1 MAVILTSHFY
11 NQLEREIEML
21 QGSTDLFQKTERKK
35 RRAPIDHEDYIV
47 IKAHIVNNM
56 ARLFIDNQDGTFTY
70 LKVNDD
76 HTVSNEL
83 RDLVPNIVQ
92 QNVSFVRQ
100 KQKPPIKLKLPNG
113 QSKRVTPGLERR
125 VTYLEQR
132 IAELDRSISIIMN
145 ERGLLDA

>member
-1 MAVILTSHFY
+1 MAVILTRHFY

-21 QGSTDLFQKTERKK
+21 DMFQKTERKK

-70 LKVNDD
+70 RKGNDD
-76 HTVSNEL
+76 HTVANEL

-113 QSKRVTPGLERR
+113 QTKRAPDLARR
-125 VTYLEQR
+125 VAMLEQR
-132 IAELDRSISIIMN
+132 VDELAQNLLREGI
-145 ERGLLDA
+145 LLDD

>member
-1 MAVILTSHFY
+1 MVTYIPRPALKAAIDHLTG
-11 NQLEREIEML
+11 RTDML
-21 QGSTDLFQKTERKK
+21 QGPTDLFQKTERKK

-70 LKVNDD
+70 RKGNDD
-76 HTVSNEL
+76 QTVANEL

-113 QSKRVTPGLERR
+113 QSKRADGSR
-125 VTYLEQR
+125 VAMLEQR
-132 IAELDRSISIIMN
+132 ITKLEMKLSIIE
-145 ERGLLDA
+145 ERFLNG

>member
-21 QGSTDLFQKTERKK
+21 DMFQKTERKK

-70 LKVNDD
+70 RKGNDD
-76 HTVSNEL
+76 HTVANEL

-113 QSKRVTPGLERR
+113 QTKRAPDLARR
-125 VTYLEQR
+125 VAMLEQR
-132 IAELDRSISIIMN
+132 VDELAQNLLREGI
-145 ERGLLDA
+145 LLDD

>member
-1 MAVILTSHFY
+1 LTY
-11 NQLEREIEML
+11 LKLKGRIEML
-21 QGSTDLFQKTERKK
+21 DMFQKTERKK

-70 LKVNDD
+70 RKGNDD
-76 HTVSNEL
+76 HTVANEL

-113 QSKRVTPGLERR
+113 QTKRAPDLARR
-125 VTYLEQR
+125 VAMLEQR
-132 IAELDRSISIIMN
+132 VDELAQNLLREGI
-145 ERGLLDA
+145 LLDD